1 MSIESNNTTTKF
13 GAEKQHYQNLYSH
26 TKNLIEKAWDECYKN
41 NFQTGLTD
49 NKKRAEEIMTNLE
62 SLQIFLAEGNS
73 CSSEISKK
81 EQITYIAQSWIEFG
95 GSFDEKL
102 NNFIEQSLDSNNF
115 HSNLSEIY
123 LDIAHTL
130 IEQKN
135 RKQAPHPKNTIS
147 KQLELIK
154 QFLSSPHLA
163 FQQN

>member
-1 MSIESNNTTTKF
+1 MSIESNNTTAKF
-13 GAEKQHYQNLYSH
+13 SVEKNDYPNIYSH
-26 TKNLIEKAWDECYKN
+26 TKNLIEEAWDECYKN

-49 NKKRAEEIMTNLE
+49 NKKRTEEIMTNLE
-62 SLQIFLAEGNS
+62 SLQIFLGEGNS
-73 CSSEISKK
+73 CSSKIPKK
-81 EQITYIAQSWIEFG
+81 KQITYIAQSWLEFG
-95 GSFDEKL
+95 GSFDKKL

-147 KQLELIK
+147 KQLKLIK
-154 QFLSSPHLA
+154 QLLSSPYLA
-163 FQQN
+163 FQ